1 MWVFG
6 YGSLMW
12 DNWQRT
18 HGGTDGLLAELKGY
32 QRSFNKASR
41 VNWGTY
47 ATPGPTLNLVE
58 KADGVCVGYAFE
70 FDDSKQ
76 VEVFAYLER
85 REGKNFPLRKMRIKL
100 SDGRNVEAH
109 LPVYVGG
116 NLITGKNLDELVAM
130 AMVAVGRDGKAS
142 DYVLNVAGKLNAVG
156 VEDATVIAFAA
167 AIRNAQ
173 QSGG

>member
-18 HGGTDGLLAELKGY
+18 HGGTDGVLAELKGY

-41 VNWGTY
+41 VNWGTD
-47 ATPGPTLNLVE
+47 ATPGPTLNLVV
-58 KADGVCVGYAFE
+58 KADGACVGYAFE

-76 VEVFAYLER
+76 AEVFADLER
-85 REGKNFPLRKMRIKL
+85 REGKNFPLRKMRITL

-109 LPVYVGG
+109 LPVYVGR
-116 NLITGKNLDELVAM
+116 NVITGKTLDELVAM
-130 AMVAVGRDGKAS
+130 AMAAVGRAGKAS

>member
-18 HGGTDGLLAELKGY
+18 HGGTDGVLAGLKGY
-32 QRSFNKASR
+32 QRFFNKASK
-41 VNWGTY
+41 VNWGSD

-58 KADGVCVGYAFE
+58 KADGACVGYAFE
-70 FDDSKQ
+70 FDDLKQ
-76 VEVFAYLER
+76 AEVFAHLER
-85 REGKNFPLRKMRIKL
+85 REGKNFPLRKMRIQL

-109 LPVYVGG
+109 LPVYVGR
-116 NLITGKNLDELVAM
+116 NVITGKTLDELVAM
-130 AMVAVGRDGKAS
+130 AMAAVGRDGKAS
-142 DYVLNVAGKLNAVG
+142 DYVLNIAGKLNAVG

-173 QSGG
+173 SPDG